1 MIKTGKQLP
10 FFKKLLLIF
19 LIITI
24 SGVLSIA
31 ADVSIAYAQT
41 SFGGVVK
48 EVISGIGDL
57 AGSIGVT
64 GAKTAALAPLG
75 AVGGILQVIGLFML
89 FFAGQLLDA
98 AIPFSIDSANL
109 LTEPI
114 RLGWTIFR
122 DLANMAFIF
131 ILLYIAVMTILQT
144 SNFQTKKLLASVII
158 IALLVNFSFFLTG
171 IVIDASNILALF
183 IYNAITQCPVN
194 ITCSAVGGIRPLSE
208 VFMEGL
214 ELTSLS
220 SRLSFEFLRP
230 VDSSFEI
237 VLNFFMQGILYIV
250 AASALFAGAI
260 LFILRVVILM
270 FILILSPIAFVAL
283 ALPGTNQY
291 WKDWLHK
298 LMGNAFV
305 APVYLLLIAIVIA
318 IIDSKSL
325 VISSDPLASTRI
337 SQPATGDFGIILTY
351 ILVLGLIQGSLI
363 ISKRMAGDIANL
375 AVKWTGKVTGMAVA
389 GGIGFNSMIFRTGFR
404 GFGQA
409 MNKLNREVTKES
421 SAVKRAAKATGTF
434 SAKMAT
440 LSMDPRST
448 RLGKAAVSELKSA
461 TGVDVGKAK
470 TGVELDKERIKKAV
484 AKAGKMAEEVP
495 TAEEQNEME
504 LLYSDL
510 SDAKEKLVEARTKE
524 DIKLME
530 GDVKTVENNIKRV
543 QNIITNRGE
552 KKKEEYA
559 ARLAQPERRRFT
571 KTQEFFATISG
582 KAEANRKR
590 AAEIRKKKSAGQ
602 KILDTIKADTELG
615 GTKPEEQSES

>member
-1 MIKTGKQLP
+1 
-10 FFKKLLLIF
+10 
-19 LIITI
+19 
-24 SGVLSIA
+24 
-31 ADVSIAYAQT
+31 
-41 SFGGVVK
+41 
-48 EVISGIGDL
+48 
-57 AGSIGVT
+57 
-64 GAKTAALAPLG
+64 
-75 AVGGILQVIGLFML
+75 
-89 FFAGQLLDA
+89 
-98 AIPFSIDSANL
+98 
-109 LTEPI
+109 
-114 RLGWTIFR
+114 
-122 DLANMAFIF
+122 MAFIF
-131 ILLYIAVMTILQT
+131 ILLYIAVMTILQS
-144 SNFQTKKLLASVII
+144 SNFQTKKLLAAVII
-158 IALLVNFSFFLTG
+158 VALLVNFSFFLTG

-230 VDSSFEI
+230 VGSSFEI

-260 LFILRVVILM
+260 LFILRVVILI

-325 VISSDPLASTRI
+325 AISANPSGSPAAAVSI
-337 SQPATGDFGIILTY
+337 AQPAPDSFGIILTY

-389 GGIGFNSMIFRTGFR
+389 GGIGLNAMVFRTGFR

-409 MNKLNREVTKES
+409 MNKLTREVTKES

-448 RLGKAAVSELKSA
+448 RLGKAAVSELKSS

-484 AKAGKMAEEVP
+484 AKAGKIAEEVP

-504 LLYSDL
+504 VLYSDL

-530 GDVKTVENNIKRV
+530 GEVKAVENNIKRV
-543 QNIITNRGE
+543 QNIITYRGE
-552 KKKEEYA
+552 KRKDEYA

-571 KTQEFFATISG
+571 KTQKFFATISG